1 MITLKPAKLNILE
14 FQGDDAEH
22 WIQTIER
29 YFDTIQTPLDKRT
42 GFFVSYLKGTTV
54 QWWSEIKFHAQ
65 TLPCHKILQIPMT

>member
-1 MITLKPAKLNILE
+1 MRRGVIPLKPAKLNILE

-42 GFFVSYLKGTTV
+42 GFFCILPKGNNSSMVVRDWVSCSYTTL
-54 QWWSEIKFHAQ
+54 AQ
-65 TLPCHKILQIPMT
+65 IL